1 MSMKEDK
8 FILLIER
15 CFNALLAITIIAL
28 IFPFAAYYFICTYEG
43 KVNSEAEVVTELV
56 MEVENK
62 DITDDNEIVNGAHV
76 RSGLIEDK
84 GYEIVF
90 ATCTKCHSAKLV
102 TQNRATRE
110 GWESM
115 IRWMQRT
122 QKLWD
127 LGENETL
134 ILDYLS
140 KNYAPEKKGR
150 RAALANINWYELKD

>member
-1 MSMKEDK
+1 MKEDK
-8 FILLIER
+8 FIRLIER
-15 CFNALLAITIIAL
+15 CFNALLAVTIITL
-28 IFPFAAYYFICTYEG
+28 MFPFAAYYFICTYEG
-43 KVNSEAEVVTELV
+43 KVDNEEEVVVEQV
-56 MEVENK
+56 MKV
-62 DITDDNEIVNGAHV
+62 DDGITTDDNEILNGVHVN
-76 RSGLIEDK
+76 SGLIEDK

-150 RAALANINWYELKD
+150 RAALSNIEWYELKD